1 MKNKVTE
8 DLAISDIEPRV
19 YEVSYWLVPTI
30 SESEVPEH
38 YVRLQKRIT
47 DATGVIISEEAPY
60 LRETAYEMIKVINN
74 VNKRFNEGYFGWIK
88 FEMTPRNAVAVQ
100 DAFEA
105 DTTLIRSLIIKTV
118 RENTNYTK
126 RPDTKVAF
134 EETAPEIKDEIKQTE
149 AVAEVVQEAVIET
162 PKEVLVEEVTAPS
175 VQKQDEVVA

>member
-8 DLAISDIEPRV
+8 DLAISDIEPRI

-30 SESEVPEH
+30 SESEIQEH
-38 YVRLQKRIT
+38 YARLQKRIT

-88 FEMTPRNAVAVQ
+88 FEMIPRNAVAVQ

-118 RENTNYTK
+118 RENTTYTK
-126 RPDTKVAF
+126 RPDTKVMF
-134 EETAPEIKDEIKQTE
+134 EETASEAKEEMQQTE
-149 AVAEVVQEAVIET
+149 VVAEVAQGAVTEIPEEV
-162 PKEVLVEEVTAPS
+162 PVKEVTPPS
-175 VQKQDEVVA
+175 VQKQDEVVV